1 MLTLGIRQAPDLTS
15 FYDAFAPLCFTLLG
29 LWLIVVQTRH
39 EEWRHSPAHRTR
51 AYALALNFALPGTMA
66 LLALIDPGNHTIWR
80 ASFATVAFGA
90 LGVLGWLTARGPG
103 RLRIDLVPVVT
114 SGLVGV
120 LYLVI
125 AVVALA
131 PKVVSDVGVH
141 LMPLEVEELFLS
153 VLVLVA
159 VNVAWF
165 LMFEEVEPRPAR
177 ARREDLSPP
186 ADRPTPG

>member
-1 MLTLGIRQAPDLTS
+1 MLIPGIKQAPHVTT

-39 EEWRHSPAHRTR
+39 EEWRRSSPHRAR
-51 AYALALNFALPGTMA
+51 AYALSLNFALPGTMA

-80 ASFATVAFGA
+80 AAFATVAFGA
-90 LGVLGWLTARGPG
+90 LGVLGWLAFLGPG
-103 RLRIDLVPVVT
+103 RAGARVISSLT
-114 SGLVGV
+114 SGLVGL

-125 AVVALA
+125 AIVALA
-131 PKVVSDVGVH
+131 PTVPNNIGVH
-141 LMPLEVEELFLS
+141 LPALEAEELLLS

-165 LMFEEVEPRPAR
+165 LMFEDAEISASG
-177 ARREDLSPP
+177 A
-186 ADRPTPG
+186 A

>member
-1 MLTLGIRQAPDLTS
+1 MLTPGIKQAPDVTS

-39 EEWRHSPAHRTR
+39 AEWRRSSAHRAR
-51 AYALALNFALPGTMA
+51 AYALSLNFALPGTMA
-66 LLALIDPGNHTIWR
+66 LLALIDPANHTLWR

-90 LGVLGWLTARGPG
+90 LGVLVWLGIRAPG
-103 RLRIDLVPVVT
+103 LGTRRLLMLT
-114 SGLVGV
+114 SGLVGL

-125 AVVALA
+125 AIVAVA
-131 PKVVSDVGVH
+131 PKVVSDLGIH
-141 LMPLEVEELFLS
+141 LLPLEIEELLLS

-165 LMFEEVEPRPAR
+165 LMFEDAEAPAVD
-177 ARREDLSPP
+177 ESP
-186 ADRPTPG
+186 

>member
-1 MLTLGIRQAPDLTS
+1 MLTLGIKPAPDLTS

-39 EEWRHSPAHRTR
+39 EDWRRSPAHRTR
-51 AYALALNFALPGTMA
+51 AYALSLNFALPGTMA

-90 LGVLGWLTARGPG
+90 LGVLGWLTTRGPSRTRTG
-103 RLRIDLVPVVT
+103 LVPVLT
-114 SGLVGV
+114 SGLVGA

-125 AVVALA
+125 AIVALA
-131 PKVVSDVGVH
+131 PKVVNDVGIH
-141 LMPLEVEELFLS
+141 LMPLEVEEFFLS

-165 LMFEEVEPRPAR
+165 LMFEEVETRSGH
-177 ARREDLSPP
+177 ARREDLTPP
-186 ADRPTPG
+186 ADRPAPG

>member
-1 MLTLGIRQAPDLTS
+1 MLTLGLRQAPDLTS

-39 EEWRHSPAHRTR
+39 EEWRRSPAHRTS
-51 AYALALNFALPGTMA
+51 AYALSLNFALPGTMA
-66 LLALIDPGNHTIWR
+66 LLALIDPGNETIWR

-90 LGVLGWLTARGPG
+90 LGVLGWLTTRGPG
-103 RLRIDLVPVVT
+103 RART
-114 SGLVGV
+114 GLLASATTGVVGV

-131 PKVVSDVGVH
+131 PAVVSDVGVD
-141 LMPLEVEELFLS
+141 LLPLEVEELFLS

-165 LMFEEVEPRPAR
+165 LMFEEVETRPGH
-177 ARREDLSPP
+177 ARREDLTPP
-186 ADRPTPG
+186 ADRPAPG